1 MADETRTLLLLQQ
14 ISELVGVDPAA
25 FRQPGS
31 PRVASEIRG
40 SAIDGAEVPTLQ
52 RLVRA
57 YCALTTDEA
66 RMAAIRTIEALAAPP
81 ERQLAPA

>member
-1 MADETRTLLLLQQ
+1 MADQTRALFLLQQ
-14 ISELVGVDPAA
+14 ISDLMGVDPVV

-31 PRVASEIRG
+31 RQAASEAIG
-40 SAIDGAEVPTLQ
+40 SATEDGEVPTLK

-57 YCALTTDEA
+57 YGALATDEA
-66 RMAAIRTIEALAAPP
+66 RMAAIRTIEALAAP